1 LSLSAETWRPMNREE
16 HCLGLAEPGNQTDSD
31 RSAPD
36 YVPTILVCQISYD
49 VGARGP
55 ENYNPFA
62 AAESDEDRHS

>member
-1 LSLSAETWRPMNREE
+1 MNREE
-16 HCLGLAEPGNQTDSD
+16 HCLGLAKPGNQTDSD

-36 YVPTILVCQISYD
+36 YVPTVLVCQISYD